1 MLGLGPRVC
10 VRGLRPG
17 ERFLVRLLIHDT
29 SGHPFQIQLSR
40 WLARRGHQVLHCT
53 WADMETPHGSLDR
66 RADDPPTLEVAR
78 LSLGQP
84 VPKYNFIKRWFVE
97 RRFARLLASRVR
109 AFHPDVAVTA
119 NATPIVQAA
128 VLRAAHSQG
137 AAVVDW
143 LQDIV
148 SVIAAIIL
156 PERHPRLGPLVA
168 ALLRFQEFRV
178 LRRCERVAC
187 ISPDFVPLCRAGGV
201 AADKI
206 AVLPNWAPLPELPL
220 LPRDNEW
227 ARRHGL
233 VGKRVALYSGTLGLK
248 HNPLMLSTLA
258 RSLREVDDARVV
270 VISQGLGRAALE
282 EAKQRWSLDN
292 LLLLDFQPFED
303 MPAILASADLLLAL
317 LEEHAGPMA
326 VPSKVLT
333 YLCAG
338 RPILGAIP
346 GDNLAARVILE
357 AGAGRVVAPGDSF
370 LFDEAA
376 RAILEDREGAQ
387 SMGAAARA
395 YAERTFEIEMIG
407 PKFESLFNDA
417 LLSRRQG

>member
-1 MLGLGPRVC
+1 
-10 VRGLRPG
+10 
-17 ERFLVRLLIHDT
+17 
-29 SGHPFQIQLSR
+29 
-40 WLARRGHQVLHCT
+40 
-53 WADMETPHGSLDR
+53 
-66 RADDPPTLEVAR
+66 
-78 LSLGQP
+78 
-84 VPKYNFIKRWFVE
+84 
-97 RRFARLLASRVR
+97 
-109 AFHPDVAVTA
+109 
-119 NATPIVQAA
+119 
-128 VLRAAHSQG
+128 
-137 AAVVDW
+137 
-143 LQDIV
+143 
-148 SVIAAIIL
+148 
-156 PERHPRLGPLVA
+156 
-168 ALLRFQEFRV
+168 
-178 LRRCERVAC
+178 
-187 ISPDFVPLCRAGGV
+187 
-201 AADKI
+201 
-206 AVLPNWAPLPELPL
+206 
-220 LPRDNEW
+220 
-227 ARRHGL
+227 
-233 VGKRVALYSGTLGLK
+233 
-248 HNPLMLSTLA
+248 
-258 RSLREVDDARVV
+258 
-270 VISQGLGRAALE
+270 
-282 EAKQRWSLDN
+282 
-292 LLLLDFQPFED
+292 